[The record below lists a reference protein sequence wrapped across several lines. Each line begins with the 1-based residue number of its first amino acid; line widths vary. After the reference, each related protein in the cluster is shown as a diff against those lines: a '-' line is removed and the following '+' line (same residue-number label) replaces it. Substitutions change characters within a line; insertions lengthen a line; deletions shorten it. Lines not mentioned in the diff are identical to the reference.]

1 MHRSR
6 IGDAGKK
13 NTSWILTSYGK
24 LGLLRVYTAEV
35 RTEGSQTGTNKV
47 GKICTSS
54 LRWEKR
60 A

>member
-1 MHRSR
+1 MLE
-6 IGDAGKK
+6 K

-54 LRWEKR
+54 LRWEKKGMR
-60 A
+60 EL